1 MVSNVVSLHETW
13 DVSRYLLI
21 RFCSLRYSKSVR
33 CLGLKDTAKNSV
45 DETDIR
51 LLNSASS
58 SLIPLDS
65 T

>member
-13 DVSRYLLI
+13 DVSRYSLI
-21 RFCSLRYSKSVR
+21 RLCSLRYSKSVR
-33 CLGLKDTAKNSV
+33 CLGLKETAK
-45 DETDIR
+45 TLLMKR